1 MTGSPIA
8 NDAEI
13 MVVDSIRPITI
24 RMVCARRLGMF
35 LSANFSR
42 MRLRIA
48 MLMMTRLA
56 TPRIDA
62 NEMES
67 NDIGM
72 PNSVSKLS

>member
-1 MTGSPIA
+1 
-8 NDAEI
+8 
-13 MVVDSIRPITI
+13 
-24 RMVCARRLGMF
+24 
-35 LSANFSR
+35 
-42 MRLRIA
+42 